1 MEESKEKLRLAFE
14 AETNIVIEAYPEEWK
29 KYAKWLE
36 NLAIEK
42 LNNKIIKENELLRNA
57 MQKAMSALDVWK
69 GNYQLRI
76 MAL

>member
-57 MQKAMSALDVWK
+57 MQKAMSALDV
-69 GNYQLRI
+69 
-76 MAL
+76 